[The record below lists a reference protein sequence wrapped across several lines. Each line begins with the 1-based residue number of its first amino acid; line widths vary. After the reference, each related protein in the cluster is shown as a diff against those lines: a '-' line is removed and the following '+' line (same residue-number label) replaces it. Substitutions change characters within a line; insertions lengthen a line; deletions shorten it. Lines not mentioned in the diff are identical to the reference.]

1 MQTPVNSEL
10 KKTSKVMAWLAIASL
25 LLVLTWLFDFLGA
38 RSAVQP
44 LRVSGNTVII
54 PADRQGHYR
63 AEGEINGKAVE
74 FLLDTGATAVAI
86 PEKLAEQL
94 GLEKG
99 QQIQLQTANGIA
111 LGYMTRLDQVSLGSI
126 RVNNVRAVISPGLGG
141 DTLLGMSF
149 LRHLSWRHA
158 NNELIL
164 EVEPQSPGIGAE
176 E

>member
-1 MQTPVNSEL
+1 MQTPANSEV

-38 RSAVQP
+38 RSATQP
-44 LRVSGNTVII
+44 LRVSGSTVII

-63 AEGEINGKAVE
+63 AEGEINGQPVK

-86 PEKLAEQL
+86 PEKLAQQL
-94 GLEKG
+94 GLKKG

-111 LGYMTRLDQVSLGSI
+111 RGYMTRLEQVRLGSI

-141 DTLLGMSF
+141 DILLGMSF
-149 LRHLSWRHA
+149 LRHLNWRHA

-164 EVEPQSPGIGAE
+164 EPQSTGIGAE
-176 E
+176 G